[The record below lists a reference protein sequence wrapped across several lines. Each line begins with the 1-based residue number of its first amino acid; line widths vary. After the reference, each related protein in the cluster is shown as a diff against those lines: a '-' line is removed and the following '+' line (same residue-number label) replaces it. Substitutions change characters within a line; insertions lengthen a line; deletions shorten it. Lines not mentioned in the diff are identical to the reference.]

1 MKKVFSLLVLFTCF
15 AIATSAQKQFGTRNG
30 KISFVATDDE
40 DVKAVNN
47 EVASRLADNGTISF
61 SLLLKSFRFQL
72 AEMQEHFN
80 DKYVE
85 SDKFPRADFKGTIT
99 NIKDINFA
107 KDGVYKAT
115 AKGDLTLH
123 GVTKNITVA
132 GSITIKN
139 GKPTI
144 TARFPIIMKD
154 FNIDGSG
161 VTSKVNADISC
172 LYQ

>member
-1 MKKVFSLLVLFTCF
+1 M
-15 AIATSAQKQFGTRNG
+15 
-30 KISFVATDDE
+30 ATDDE

-72 AEMQEHFN
+72 AEMQDHFN

-107 KDGVYKAT
+107 KDG
-115 AKGDLTLH
+115 
-123 GVTKNITVA
+123 
-132 GSITIKN
+132 
-139 GKPTI
+139 
-144 TARFPIIMKD
+144 
-154 FNIDGSG
+154 
-161 VTSKVNADISC
+161 
-172 LYQ
+172 

>member
-1 MKKVFSLLVLFTCF
+1 M
-15 AIATSAQKQFGTRNG
+15 
-30 KISFVATDDE
+30 
-40 DVKAVNN
+40 
-47 EVASRLADNGTISF
+47 
-61 SLLLKSFRFQL
+61 
-72 AEMQEHFN
+72 
-80 DKYVE
+80 E

-161 VTSKVNADISC
+161 
-172 LYQ
+172 

>member
-1 MKKVFSLLVLFTCF
+1 MKKVFNLLVLFTCF
-15 AIATSAQKQFGTRNG
+15 AISTNAQKQFGTRNG
-30 KISFVATDDE
+30 KISFLATDDA

-47 EVASRLADNGTISF
+47 EVTSRLADNGSISF

-85 SDKFPRADFKGTIT
+85 SNKFPRADFKGTIT

-123 GVTKNITVA
+123 GVTKNISVE

-139 GKPTI
+139 GKPTV
-144 TARFPIIMKD
+144 TAKFPIVMKD
-154 FNIDGSG
+154 FNIDGTG
-161 VTSKVNADISC
+161 VTSKVNAEISC